1 MPRRRTSDRGCSI
14 VHRSL
19 FVFPQVC
26 GVAGTLLFGV
36 AGCGPDPPPKPAQ
49 QEPEIEK
56 IEQLKGTVTGKG
68 WYVPWKVRDP
78 KDPTRSVPVMIAN
91 AETGAMK
98 NDDGNVRVQ
107 LRKVRAQLFREGKP
121 AAYVEAQEVSANR
134 RDRVVIGKGN
144 VIVHSLS
151 DPPDTVV
158 RADRMRWDTR
168 SGTIVASGNAQVTR
182 RLANGQ
188 RATSFSNRVLF
199 DTRLKD
205 FVIE

>member
-1 MPRRRTSDRGCSI
+1 MAR
-14 VHRSL
+14 RSL
-19 FVFPQVC
+19 PAFLRAC
-26 GVAGTLLFGV
+26 GRAGVLLPV
-36 AGCGPDPPPKPAQ
+36 LAGCGPDPPPRPVQ

-78 KDPTRSVPVMIAN
+78 KDPNRSVPVMIAN

-158 RADRMRWDTR
+158 RADRMRWDTQ
-168 SGTIVASGNAQVTR
+168 SGAIVASGNAQVTR

-188 RATSFSNRVLF
+188 LATSLSNRVLF